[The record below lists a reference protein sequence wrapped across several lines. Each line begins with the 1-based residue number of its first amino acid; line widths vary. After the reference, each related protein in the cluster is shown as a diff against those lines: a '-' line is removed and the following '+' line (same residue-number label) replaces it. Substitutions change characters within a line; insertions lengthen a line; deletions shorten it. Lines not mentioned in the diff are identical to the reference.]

1 MRWKGFA
8 MAHES
13 TTVTF
18 RLPISEFQTLEQAA
32 EAAGETVSIFVRKAV
47 ALRCKGGYQVQVLT
61 NTSNSAPYTQT
72 DLHRPTATNE
82 APHTVAPDEY
92 WRKL

>member
-1 MRWKGFA
+1 MP
-8 MAHES
+8 HES

-18 RLPISEFQTLEQAA
+18 RLPVSEFRVLEQAA
-32 EAAGETVSIFVRKAV
+32 EAAGETVSVFVRKAV
-47 ALRCKGGYQVQVLT
+47 ALRCKGGYQVHTLT
-61 NTSNSAPYTQT
+61 NTSTSAPYTHT
-72 DLHRPTATNE
+72 ELHSPIATNE